1 MDDALA
7 VMGGLQ
13 ARQGRV
19 LKDHSEWL
27 QVHER
32 AMERIEKN
40 IAAQVAAGKATD
52 ERIDRLVTAIGEFM
66 RRNGGERRDPHDK
79 GRQEGSKTRRPY

>member
-1 MDDALA
+1 VTQQWRKEVEDAMA

-27 QVHER
+27 QSHDL
-32 AMERIEKN
+32 AMRQHQEAMALLDSRIDKLVSSMGEFIRLVKE
-40 IAAQVAAGKATD
+40 AGK
-52 ERIDRLVTAIGEFM
+52 
-66 RRNGGERRDPHDK
+66 
-79 GRQEGSKTRRPY
+79 